1 MDNIL
6 TILPTFCDKTSSVTE
21 SNQEKEI
28 TEFEQQSLKI
38 RNYNRGLTIKVQ
50 REL

>member
-1 MDNIL
+1 MYMLLEETKIEAIKMWEGKVMDNIL

-28 TEFEQQSLKI
+28 TEFEQ
-38 RNYNRGLTIKVQ
+38 
-50 REL
+50 